1 MYFETIFFD
10 LDDTLNDRNKS
21 LCKFIGIFKDK
32 YSYAMEHESCLK
44 LKQIIFEIDFQ
55 GYKPREEMGEVLNP
69 GETVKDAVVSFR
81 RIRFKSNSRYR

>member
-21 LCKFIGIFKDK
+21 LCKFIGIFKDE
-32 YSYAMEHESCLK
+32 YFYAMEHESCLK

-55 GYKPREEMGEVLNP
+55 GYKPREEMFNELLN
-69 GETVKDAVVSFR
+69 
-81 RIRFKSNSRYR
+81 RITWI